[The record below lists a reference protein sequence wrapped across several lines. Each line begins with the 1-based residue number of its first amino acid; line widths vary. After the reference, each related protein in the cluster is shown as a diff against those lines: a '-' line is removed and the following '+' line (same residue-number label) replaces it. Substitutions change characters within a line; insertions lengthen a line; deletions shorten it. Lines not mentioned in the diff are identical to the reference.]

1 MSKVSTVMNC
11 KVLRDNNSD
20 KANKYKSQ
28 VSEKLL
34 VNLPPTMLSQ
44 FSKNN
49 LTIKLKQVD
58 NKETKGSPHLPKPL
72 SVPTTRFPFNLK
84 TTGQSPNKINL
95 PMMVNQVENKQ
106 DNINNNNTKMEAN
119 TVDSLS
125 MV

>member
-1 MSKVSTVMNC
+1 M
-11 KVLRDNNSD
+11 
-20 KANKYKSQ
+20 
-28 VSEKLL
+28 
-34 VNLPPTMLSQ
+34 LPQ

-49 LTIKLKQVD
+49 LTIKFKQVD
-58 NKETKGSPHLPKPL
+58 NKETKDSPPLPKPL
-72 SVPTTRFPFNLK
+72 FVPTTRFPSNLK